1 MNTLEGK
8 VALVTGG
15 TSGIGQA
22 SAIALAKAGAKVVL
36 AGRRITEGQAI
47 AKEIQASGGEAI
59 FIQADVRDETQVKNL
74 IEKTLAKYGRLDI
87 AFNNAGIEGEF
98 GILTA
103 EQTAEHYQSVF
114 EINVKGVLL
123 SMKHEIPAMLQ
134 NGGGSIINT
143 ASVASTVG
151 MPGAGIYVASK
162 HAVLGLTRSTALEY
176 AQQGIRVNAVSPGGV
191 ETEMMQRAAG
201 TPEEVSQGR
210 EYLTNLHPIGR
221 FATPEEIAETVV
233 FLASPAAAFM
243 TGSNLVV
250 DGGWTAQ

>member
-1 MNTLEGK
+1 MTTLEGK

-22 SAIALAKAGAKVVL
+22 SAIALARSGAKVVL
-36 AGRRITEGQAI
+36 AGRRITEGQVI

-59 FIQADVRDETQVKNL
+59 FIQADISDENQVKNL
-74 IEKTLAKYGRLDI
+74 IEKTLANYGRLDI
-87 AFNNAGIEGEF
+87 AFNNAGVEGEF

-143 ASVASTVG
+143 ASVASKVG

-162 HAVLGLTRSTALEY
+162 HAVLGLTRSTA
-176 AQQGIRVNAVSPGGV
+176 
-191 ETEMMQRAAG
+191 
-201 TPEEVSQGR
+201 
-210 EYLTNLHPIGR
+210 
-221 FATPEEIAETVV
+221 
-233 FLASPAAAFM
+233 
-243 TGSNLVV
+243 
-250 DGGWTAQ
+250 